1 MKFNESDSR
10 CTMKRFFV
18 LIMGLVLLVFL
29 LPSGALAE
37 EGDLNEGRDLF
48 LKHCRVCHGS
58 EGKGDGYTLF
68 DPPVADLTVSRIQQ
82 KSDKE
87 LWESIHMG
95 VPNTAMGMWRFVLV
109 DEDIATVLAYVRS
122 LSQ

>member
-1 MKFNESDSR
+1 
-10 CTMKRFFV
+10 MKRFFV

>member
-1 MKFNESDSR
+1 
-10 CTMKRFFV
+10 MKRLFV
-18 LIMGLVLLVFL
+18 VIIGLILVVFL
-29 LPSGALAE
+29 LPCGMFAD
-37 EGDLNEGRDLF
+37 EGDLKEGRALY
-48 LKHCRVCHGS
+48 LKHCKICHGL
-58 EGKGDGYTLF
+58 EGKGDGYTSF
-68 DPPVADLTVSRIQQ
+68 NPPVADLTVPRIQK

-95 VPNTAMGMWRFVLV
+95 VPNTAMGMWRFVLS